1 MNKNYYHFRGN
12 ITTYKELCSLAS
24 DLNQPEMIYQ
34 FMQLANHNAAWNSK
48 LGAAF
53 GLKSISSGAKDQM
66 QPYLGKIVPRLYRYK
81 YDPTPKIQHSMIS
94 IWDSIVTDSKETC
107 ERHYWAIL
115 DELTTNLTHTEWRV
129 RIACCLAVRDLIKRS
144 LGLKL
149 RYDERFSVAR
159 SRANDD
165 RMEVDEEEPGPST
178 SAAAVAAVERK
189 MDVSDDD
196 VINWM
201 EPELKKLWT
210 QLFRVM
216 DDYHEGTRLA
226 AEGTAKALS
235 KICIVAASCNHGKSG
250 RVVANTILPII
261 LEVGVTHTVAEIR
274 SLSMKTLS
282 EIIDSSG
289 SILTPHLPELVP
301 CLLKATGELE
311 VPKLSY
317 ISAQL
322 GGNAEVQ
329 EHFDSVR
336 AEVAK
341 QHHSTETLAKCI
353 RYIDY
358 AALEKMTP
366 QIVELMKSTMNLG
379 TKVACAHFICLI
391 TVRFHKEMQPLVG
404 KYLSACFNGLKDR
417 NNIVR
422 KYNATAIG
430 HLMGIAKEQSVI
442 RLFAKLTDFYFEN
455 QSNKGVPQTVTA
467 INKRHGELLKDY
479 SGHILPLIFFAMHE
493 QITEDNRTTIEL
505 WRELWNEVSP
515 GDAGIRMNL
524 DSILPMLEKSLDD
537 PSWCIKAQSA
547 NAINTIASRLGI
559 NLDHAERNRL
569 INALLNTVGG
579 RTFQGKE
586 RILQALASL
595 CVGLKKD
602 DSNIHRQIIDAVM
615 KECNKEEPVYRTN
628 SLKALGDI
636 LEQLNEDR
644 FEEVYNMI
652 WYLID
657 KKDLASITG
666 DEDEK
671 NLSSDE
677 RNKRAMVFIYLKET
691 VCETLGK
698 AWPADSEST
707 QRKYQQMFV
716 ARCVQCLQNN
726 TRPVQLALLVALGKF
741 VERLKILESTDSAA
755 GHVGT
760 AGAVASTSTNPTA
773 AATAAAATTAIDSNK
788 EKKQKIE
795 NGDAIREEICKNVLS
810 AVVYVSSKN
819 TFHIEHP
826 STIASDIHNFLFW
839 FHLSAGIPHTGLK
852 KEALNILL
860 TLSRRLIEK
869 KADNEL
875 TLLKKTFDEILVT
888 LQRDNAPEIKI
899 RLKDIK
905 DKLKAI

>member
-1 MNKNYYHFRGN
+1 MRDDKIHTYRWLNSFYIFHCSGN

-53 GLKSISSGAKDQM
+53 GLKSISKVAKDQM

-115 DELTTNLTHTEWRV
+115 DELITNLTHTEWRV
-129 RIACCLAVRDLIKRS
+129 RIACCLAVRDLIRRS

-149 RYDERFSVAR
+149 RYDERLSATMAHAR
-159 SRANDD
+159 AIDESMD
-165 RMEVDEEEPGPST
+165 VDEEHAPST
-178 SAAAVAAVERK
+178 SAAAIANVESK
-189 MDVSDDD
+189 TAEDD
-196 VINWM
+196 VANFK
-201 EPELKKLWT
+201 EPELTALWT

-226 AEGTAKALS
+226 AEGTAKVLS
-235 KICIVAASCNHGKSG
+235 KICIAAASCNRGKSG
-250 RVVANTILPII
+250 RVVANTVIPII
-261 LEVGVTHTVAEIR
+261 LDIGVTHTVAEIR

-289 SILTPHLPELVP
+289 SILAPHLPVLVP

-317 ISAQL
+317 MSAQL
-322 GGNAEVQ
+322 GGNADVQ
-329 EHFDSVR
+329 EMFDSVR

-358 AALEKMTP
+358 SALEKMTP
-366 QIVELMKSTMNLG
+366 QIVELMKVTMNLG

-391 TVRFHKEMQPLVG
+391 TVRFQKEMQALVG
-404 KYLSACFNGLKDR
+404 KYLSACFSGLKDR

-430 HLMGIAKEQSVI
+430 HLMGIAKEQSVV
-442 RLFAKLTDFYFEN
+442 RLFAKLTEFYFEN
-455 QSNKGVPQTVTA
+455 QSNKGVPQTISS
-467 INKRHGELLKDY
+467 INKRHSELLKDY

-493 QITEDNRTTIEL
+493 PVTDDNRATIEL
-505 WRELWNEVSP
+505 WHELWNEVSP
-515 GDAGIRMNL
+515 GDAGIRLNL
-524 DSILPMLEKSLDD
+524 DSILPMLEKSLED

-547 NAINTIASRLGI
+547 NSINTIASRLGA

-595 CVGLKKD
+595 CDGLKKD

-615 KECNKEEPVYRTN
+615 KECSKEEVTYRTH
-628 SLKALGDI
+628 SLKALG
-636 LEQLNEDR
+636 
-644 FEEVYNMI
+644 
-652 WYLID
+652 
-657 KKDLASITG
+657 
-666 DEDEK
+666 
-671 NLSSDE
+671 
-677 RNKRAMVFIYLKET
+677 
-691 VCETLGK
+691 
-698 AWPADSEST
+698 
-707 QRKYQQMFV
+707 
-716 ARCVQCLQNN
+716 
-726 TRPVQLALLVALGKF
+726 
-741 VERLKILESTDSAA
+741 
-755 GHVGT
+755 
-760 AGAVASTSTNPTA
+760 
-773 AATAAAATTAIDSNK
+773 
-788 EKKQKIE
+788 
-795 NGDAIREEICKNVLS
+795 
-810 AVVYVSSKN
+810 
-819 TFHIEHP
+819 
-826 STIASDIHNFLFW
+826 
-839 FHLSAGIPHTGLK
+839 
-852 KEALNILL
+852 
-860 TLSRRLIEK
+860 
-869 KADNEL
+869 
-875 TLLKKTFDEILVT
+875 EILQVRQLIAFCPT
-888 LQRDNAPEIKI
+888 IQMH
-899 RLKDIK
+899 
-905 DKLKAI
+905 

>member
-1 MNKNYYHFRGN
+1 
-12 ITTYKELCSLAS
+12 
-24 DLNQPEMIYQ
+24 
-34 FMQLANHNAAWNSK
+34 MQLANHNAAWNSK

-53 GLKSISSGAKDQM
+53 GLKSISKAAKDQM
-66 QPYLGKIVPRLYRYK
+66 KPYLGKIVPRLYRYK

-115 DELTTNLTHTEWRV
+115 DELTTNLTDTEWRV

-144 LGLKL
+144 NGLKL
-149 RYDERFSVAR
+149 RYDERFTR
-159 SRANDD
+159 SGSNGE
-165 RMEVDEEEPGPST
+165 RMEVDDEPST
-178 SAAAVAAVERK
+178 SAAAVAAADNK
-189 MDVSDDD
+189 MDVVEDDAT
-196 VINWM
+196 NWT
-201 EPELKKLWT
+201 EPELAKLWT

-235 KICIVAASCNHGKSG
+235 KICVVAASCNHGKSG

-317 ISAQL
+317 MSSQLSGNSDAQ
-322 GGNAEVQ
+322 EM
-329 EHFDSVR
+329 FDSVR
-336 AEVAK
+336 AEVVK

-366 QIVELMKSTMNLG
+366 QIVELMKTTMNLG

-391 TVRFHKEMQPLVG
+391 TVRFQKEMQPLVG
-404 KYLSACFNGLKDR
+404 KYLSACFSGLKDR

-422 KYNATAIG
+422 KYNGTAIG
-430 HLMGIAKEQSVI
+430 HLMGIAKEQSIV
-442 RLFAKLTDFYFEN
+442 RLFAKLTEFYFEN
-455 QSNKGVPQTVTA
+455 QSNKGVPQTIAA
-467 INKRHGELLKDY
+467 INKRHGEMLKDY

-493 QITEDNRTTIEL
+493 QVTDDNRTTIEL

-524 DSILPMLEKSLDD
+524 DFILPMLEKSLED

-547 NAINTIASRLGI
+547 NAINTIASRLTT
-559 NLDHAERNRL
+559 NLEHAERNRL

-595 CVGLKKD
+595 CDGLKKD

-615 KECNKEEPVYRTN
+615 KESNKEEPVYRTHA
-628 SLKALGDI
+628 LKALGDI

-666 DEDEK
+666 DEDDK

-677 RNKRAMVFIYLKET
+677 RNKRAMLVINLKET

-741 VERLKILESTDSAA
+741 VERLKILESTDDLAAVGASSSASTIPSAA
-755 GHVGT
+755 
-760 AGAVASTSTNPTA
+760 AP
-773 AATAAAATTAIDSNK
+773 ATTSPIDSNK

-810 AVVYVSSKN
+810 AVVYVSGKN
-819 TFHIEHP
+819 AFQIDQCRT
-826 STIASDIHNFLFW
+826 
-839 FHLSAGIPHTGLK
+839 
-852 KEALNILL
+852 L
-860 TLSRRLIEK
+860 TLHKSY
-869 KADNEL
+869 
-875 TLLKKTFDEILVT
+875 
-888 LQRDNAPEIKI
+888 
-899 RLKDIK
+899 
-905 DKLKAI
+905 